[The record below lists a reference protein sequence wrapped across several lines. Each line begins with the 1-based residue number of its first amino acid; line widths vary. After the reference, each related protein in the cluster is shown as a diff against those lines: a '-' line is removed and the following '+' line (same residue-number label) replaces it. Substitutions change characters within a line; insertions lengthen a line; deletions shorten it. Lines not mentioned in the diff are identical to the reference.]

1 MCGASRLRGWTALK
15 ILALECSSRA
25 ASCALMDGEKLLA
38 ESYLDCGLTHSQT
51 LLPLVDGLCRESG
64 VPLSDVEGVAVSAG
78 PGSFTGLRIGLA
90 AAKGL
95 SYALGIPCAGVST
108 LLALAFVQRG
118 TPGLCCAALDARR
131 GEIYNAL
138 FEIEG
143 GQVRR
148 LCGDR
153 AISAAALADD
163 PLLNGRRDILLC
175 GDGASLCAG
184 VLGDRAA
191 IAPAHLRLQRAS
203 GVGAAA
209 LSAGEWS
216 PPAALRPCYLRLSQ
230 AERER
235 AQRMARAPRPEKE
248 EE

>member
-1 MCGASRLRGWTALK
+1 MVLK
-15 ILALECSSRA
+15 ILALECSSKA
-25 ASCALMDGEKLLA
+25 ASCALMDGETLLA

-51 LLPLVDGLCRESG
+51 LLPLLDRLCRESG
-64 VPLSDVEGVAVSAG
+64 VPLSDVEGIAVPAG

-95 SYALGIPCAGVST
+95 SYALGIPCTGVST

-118 TPGLCCAALDARR
+118 TPGICCAALDARR

-138 FEIEG
+138 FAIEG
-143 GQVRR
+143 GRVRR
-148 LCGDR
+148 LCADR
-153 AISAAALADD
+153 AVPAAALAED
-163 PLLNGRRDILLC
+163 PLLSEQRDILLC

-184 VLGDRAA
+184 VLRDRAVL
-191 IAPAHLRLQRAS
+191 APAHLRPQRAS

-209 LSAGEWS
+209 LSAGEWG
-216 PPAALRPCYLRLSQ
+216 PPAALRPSYLRLSQ

-235 AQRMARAPRPEKE
+235 AQRLAQAPQQEKE
-248 EE
+248 EGQ